1 MIFDEKK
8 RPIYCQIY
16 VVSSR
21 RVGCNKVSFIWFFAR
36 IRNCDIVNHV
46 WYLLE
51 GSQETQSNKLIKV
64 KANANHMKGC
74 VRLAA
79 AGTIVGRSRKQR
91 GRSAL
96 RHPGCACALV
106 LLCFCAFSLV
116 CLYLCLG
123 VLYSLFQFWPSLYH
137 RDYAWGH
144 KVFFYSLCPSSSSV
158 LPK

>member
-1 MIFDEKK
+1 MIFDEKSVQYIVK
-8 RPIYCQIY
+8 YMLFLSGGLAATRFPSYDFLR
-16 VVSSR
+16 VS
-21 RVGCNKVSFIWFFAR
+21 G
-36 IRNCDIVNHV
+36 IVILPTMFGIF
-46 WYLLE
+46 WRGRLRKK
-51 GSQETQSNKLIKV
+51 TQSNKLIKV

-116 CLYLCLG
+116 CLYLCLCG
-123 VLYSLFQFWPSLYH
+123 F
-137 RDYAWGH
+137 
-144 KVFFYSLCPSSSSV
+144 VFFISILTFSVPLGLCLGS
-158 LPK
+158 